1 MVVTRSIPAASIRCL
16 TLSLFLSTSTLIV
29 FKTAIDVVSLCRMLG
44 SLPPGSLYTKSF
56 MANLP
61 VQKGGFNTYLF
72 RPCKTNR
79 IQQLAR

>member
-29 FKTAIDVVSLCRMLG
+29 FSTAIEVVSLWRMLG

-56 MANLP
+56 IANLP
-61 VQKGGFNTYLF
+61 GERKGGGVNTY
-72 RPCKTNR
+72 
-79 IQQLAR
+79 I